1 MINTV
6 KIGHIVWCSRGNV
19 GDDAFKHIVET
30 ELLKRNK
37 NIEITAAQELNTAMP
52 YDLIIMGGGD
62 VISAWGY
69 GWDIEYAHFLS
80 KGSKAVMLGVGS
92 RNFYDIESISNYSI
106 NNYNM
111 LMDNLNKSEHVF
123 VRDEVTQAYI
133 KRITNK
139 PVECIGDIALLTEK
153 REIDD
158 RIKFVSGRTIAVN
171 VADTYN
177 ECFGKSDEQVAKKM
191 IEVCVQLILSGYD
204 VKLFSLYALDNVIMK
219 KMASEIQTASDK
231 EVDQISHDYFTP
243 DQWVG
248 FFSKCSFVIS
258 ERLHGC
264 ILAAAANTP
273 FISLAY
279 RWKCINFCL
288 LFGLPHLAIKTDNLG
303 NIDSA
308 VNYVKDNLLILNKQ
322 IAERKNEFIGKI
334 SQAFDR
340 ISDVIN
346 DIVKSN
352 NALDE
357 ASLEELDSIEAKAN
371 ETEGTI

>member
-6 KIGHIVWCSRGNV
+6 KIGHICWTNRGNV

-52 YDLIIMGGGD
+52 FDLIVMGGGD
-62 VISAWGY
+62 VLSAWSY
-69 GWDIEYAHFLS
+69 GWDVEYAHFLS
-80 KGSKAVMLGVGS
+80 KGSKAVMLGVGT
-92 RNFYDIESISNYSI
+92 RNYYDIESISNYSI
-106 NNYNM
+106 SNYN
-111 LMDNLNKSEHVF
+111 LLSDNLNKSEYVF
-123 VRDEVTQAYI
+123 VRDEVTQAYT

-153 REIDD
+153 QEIDD
-158 RIKFVSGRTIAVN
+158 SIKFMPGRTIAVN

-191 IEVCVQLILSGYD
+191 IEVCVQLLMAGYD

-219 KMASEIQTASDK
+219 KMAAEIQTASDK
-231 EVDQISHDYFTP
+231 EIDQISHDYFTP
-243 DQWVG
+243 EQWVT

-288 LFGLPHLAIKTDNLG
+288 LFGLPYLAIKTDNLG
-303 NIDSA
+303 NIDTA
-308 VNYVKDNLLILNKQ
+308 VNYVKENLLQLNKH
-322 IAERKNEFIGKI
+322 IAEKKNEFIGKI

-346 DIVKSN
+346 DISKENSKL
-352 NALDE
+352 ADTP
-357 ASLEELDSIEAKAN
+357 LEELDNNEAKTD
-371 ETEGTI
+371 ETEKLI